1 MLACLTLPRCITSAK
16 TPIKFPSHA
25 QTALWEKES
34 LEWIKWLLAPSNGHY
49 YLKPE
54 NNKWWEDTRS
64 KNVLRVW
71 YTFTGPFIRYTW
83 LVLNWTPFCLQ
94 NCVNSSW
101 HRFIK
106 VLEAFIR
113 GAQLALMDPTLDKKK
128 YPPHHYTATSSLNW
142 TTTQTRSMVSY
153 RLHQILNVPSEC
165 QSING
170 DLSDKATVSKFLLS
184 YFSEPVWTIPSVS
197 VLSWQE
203 WREWGTLMVQTSV
216 LTSRPCLNALDFCYM
231 CRLIRYS
238 LNIIYNSI
246 FASSFGIK
254 TFVSSVPELVRF

>member
-16 TPIKFPSHA
+16 TPIKFPPHA

-54 NNKWWEDTRS
+54 NNKWWEDTRP

-113 GAQLALMDPTLDKKK
+113 GAQLALMDPTLDKKI
-128 YPPHHYTATSSLNW
+128 SSTPLYRHQQPELNYN
-142 TTTQTRSMVSY
+142 TDKI
-153 RLHQILNVPSEC
+153 H
-165 QSING
+165 G
-170 DLSDKATVSKFLLS
+170 FLSSAPN
-184 YFSEPVWTIPSVS
+184 SEPTIQMSEHK
-197 VLSWQE
+197 W
-203 WREWGTLMVQTSV
+203 
-216 LTSRPCLNALDFCYM
+216 
-231 CRLIRYS
+231 RLIGQG
-238 LNIIYNSI
+238 NSFQI
-246 FASSFGIK
+246 FKREI
-254 TFVSSVPELVRF
+254 R

>member
-16 TPIKFPSHA
+16 TPIKFPPHA

-49 YLKPE
+49 NLKPE
-54 NNKWWEDTRS
+54 NNKWWEDMRP

-71 YTFTGPFIRYTW
+71 YTFTGPFIRDTW

-113 GAQLALMDPTLDKKK
+113 GAQLALMDPTLAKK

-153 RLHQILNVPSEC
+153 RLHQILNLPSEC
-165 QSING
+165 RSING
-170 DLSDKATVSKFLLS
+170 DSSDKATVSKFLLS
-184 YFSEPVWTIPSVS
+184 YFSEPVWIIASVS
-197 VLSWQE
+197 FLSWQE

-216 LTSRPCLNALDFCYM
+216 LTSRPCLNALDFCHM
-231 CRLIRYS
+231 CWLIRYS

-254 TFVSSVPELVRF
+254 TFVSFVPELVRF